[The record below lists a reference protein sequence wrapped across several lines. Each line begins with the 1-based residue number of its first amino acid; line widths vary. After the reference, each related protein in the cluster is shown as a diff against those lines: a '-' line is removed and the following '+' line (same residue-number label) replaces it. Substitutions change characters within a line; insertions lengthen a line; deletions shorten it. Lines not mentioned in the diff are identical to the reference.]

1 MPIYEYVCEKCG
13 DHIEILQKLN
23 DPPLKRCKKC
33 RGKLEK
39 IVSRTAFQL
48 KGSGWYK
55 TDYAQKPASKTKSES
70 GGETKSESGK
80 SESGKSESG
89 KSETGK
95 SETGSSTAT
104 SGGAASKD

>member
-13 DHIEILQKLN
+13 DHVEVLQKVS
-23 DPPLKRCKKC
+23 DPPPKRCKKC
-33 RGKLEK
+33 RGKLER

-55 TDYAQKPASKTKSES
+55 TDYAGKPAPKDKSE
-70 GGETKSESGK
+70 KSADT
-80 SESGKSESG
+80 KSESG

-95 SETGSSTAT
+95 SETGPSTAT

>member
-1 MPIYEYVCEKCG
+1 MPIYKYVCEKCG
-13 DHIEILQKLN
+13 EHVEVLQKVS

-55 TDYAQKPASKTKSES
+55 TDYAGKSAQKGKSEKGADTKSDTKSEP
-70 GGETKSESGK
+70 
-80 SESGKSESG
+80 
-89 KSETGK
+89 GK

>member
-13 DHIEILQKLN
+13 DHVEVLQKVS

-33 RGKLEK
+33 RGKMEK

-55 TDYAQKPASKTKSES
+55 TDYAGKSAHKGNSEKSADTKSEP
-70 GGETKSESGK
+70 GK
-80 SESGKSESG
+80 SEPG
-89 KSETGK
+89 KSETGP
-95 SETGSSTAT
+95 STVT
-104 SGGAASKD
+104 SGGAASKE

>member
-13 DHIEILQKLN
+13 DHLEVMQKVS

-39 IVSRTAFQL
+39 LVSRTAFQL

-55 TDYAQKPASKTKSES
+55 TDYASKPAASKDKSEKSVDAKSES
-70 GGETKSESGK
+70 S
-80 SESGKSESG
+80 

-104 SGGAASKD
+104 SGGAAAKD

>member
-13 DHIEILQKLN
+13 DHVEVLQKVS

-33 RGKLEK
+33 RGRMEK

-55 TDYAQKPASKTKSES
+55 TDYAEKSAHKGKSEKSADTKSEP
-70 GGETKSESGK
+70 GK
-80 SESGKSESG
+80 SEPSKSEP
-89 KSETGK
+89 GK
-95 SETGSSTAT
+95 SETGSSTVT